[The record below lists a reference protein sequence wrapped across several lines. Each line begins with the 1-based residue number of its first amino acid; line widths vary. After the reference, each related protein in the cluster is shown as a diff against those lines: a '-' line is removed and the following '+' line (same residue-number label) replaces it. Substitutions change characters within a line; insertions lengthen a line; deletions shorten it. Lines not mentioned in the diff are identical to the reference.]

1 MWAQNITFN
10 LGSVYGIFSLFFENF
25 LRFWDSKNLI
35 YQIILYFPALTLLSA
50 FLQRVLVPLSR
61 EWCLEHKIWIL
72 DVLIA
77 IGVLLLSILLSKQN

>member
-10 LGSVYGIFSLFFENF
+10 LGSVYDIFSLFFENF

-35 YQIILYFPALTLLSA
+35 YQIILYLPDLTLLSA

-61 EWCLEHKIWIL
+61 KWCLEHKMWIQ

-77 IGVLLLSILLSKQN
+77 IEVLLLSILLSKQN